1 VRRGPPDD
9 RRAADDSDFT
19 SQQGGDKIF
28 HRRVRISCAVRGGRP
43 FIRSVSVST
52 GGTMGCD
59 RTRTFIF
66 LVYIKLGAMGR
77 QIRKLVTPFVFGVP
91 GVPADPLKGNIM
103 FFNQA

>member
-1 VRRGPPDD
+1 
-9 RRAADDSDFT
+9 
-19 SQQGGDKIF
+19 
-28 HRRVRISCAVRGGRP
+28 
-43 FIRSVSVST
+43 
-52 GGTMGCD
+52 MGCD